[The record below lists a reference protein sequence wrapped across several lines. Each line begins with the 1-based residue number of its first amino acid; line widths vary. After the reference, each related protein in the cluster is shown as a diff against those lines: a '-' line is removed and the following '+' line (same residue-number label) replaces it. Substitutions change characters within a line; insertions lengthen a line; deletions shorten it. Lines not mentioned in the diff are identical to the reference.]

1 MFQDD
6 INRSSFDTSY
16 STNTFFVFFHFC
28 FMIILLLLVKV
39 VMIEKSNKIIVVKL
53 LLIPAIGN
61 SLKAIYSVISRL
73 GSIYGASRVSMTD
86 KFN

>member
-16 STNTFFVFFHFC
+16 STKHFSFFSFL

-61 SLKAIYSVISRL
+61 SLIAIYSVISRL
-73 GSIYGASRVSMTD
+73 GSIYGASHVSVT
-86 KFN
+86 

>member
-16 STNTFFVFFHFC
+16 STITFFVFFSFL

-61 SLKAIYSVISRL
+61 SLNAIYSVINRL
-73 GSIYGASRVSMTD
+73 NSIYGTSHVSMTD
-86 KFN
+86 EFN